1 MSKETK
7 EVKKSKLRK
16 TLEWIFLSIFGV
28 FFVVIFGFQIVG
40 NITKKDNFGVPNV
53 LGTQIMMVLTDS
65 MEPDY
70 KVDDMIIVQKISP
83 EKIYNLVASN
93 STTKEGTIKFQDTA
107 QNLKWIEQECL
118 VIDTDSLKIDLSF
131 YYSTSQLK
139 MTMTHRLVGIRL
151 NEDIKEGSGRYDF
164 FVQGINKESKNYSG
178 DQGQAFDE
186 RVLLGKV
193 QFGSTFLGIVYK
205 GVTSVWGLLI
215 LILLPS
221 GYLIITSIL
230 DIVKGLKEDDED
242 TKQKVES
249 TDGLQLSNE
258 DKERLKSELLEELLN
273 KTNDK
278 ENKK

>member
-1 MSKETK
+1 M
-7 EVKKSKLRK
+7 
-16 TLEWIFLSIFGV
+16 
-28 FFVVIFGFQIVG
+28 
-40 NITKKDNFGVPNV
+40 
-53 LGTQIMMVLTDS
+53 
-65 MEPDY
+65 
-70 KVDDMIIVQKISP
+70 
-83 EKIYNLVASN
+83 
-93 STTKEGTIKFQDTA
+93 
-107 QNLKWIEQECL
+107 
-118 VIDTDSLKIDLSF
+118 
-131 YYSTSQLK
+131 
-139 MTMTHRLVGIRL
+139 
-151 NEDIKEGSGRYDF
+151 
-164 FVQGINKESKNYSG
+164 
-178 DQGQAFDE
+178 
-186 RVLLGKV
+186 LGKV

-278 ENKK
+278 ENKKWELEGLRLL